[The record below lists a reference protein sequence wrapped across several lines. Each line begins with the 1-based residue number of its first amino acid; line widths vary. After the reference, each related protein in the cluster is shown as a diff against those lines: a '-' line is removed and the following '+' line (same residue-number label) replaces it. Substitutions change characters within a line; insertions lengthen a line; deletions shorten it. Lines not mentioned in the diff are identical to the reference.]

1 MISLKKVIKIKNGK
15 TWGKK
20 TVSRIIDRASA
31 LAAIDASL
39 GLVVVGGVKALI
51 LLLVVVCVGCG
62 MTSPTTHALMPQEF
76 SRSLSMDLQG

>member
-1 MISLKKVIKIKNGK
+1 GVGM
-15 TWGKK
+15 
-20 TVSRIIDRASA
+20 
-31 LAAIDASL
+31 
-39 GLVVVGGVKALI
+39 VGGVKALI